1 MLAIIAI
8 LIPNLLC
15 KICPLE
21 LFSTAQ
27 IGLGLFILPIS
38 NIQKENFLG
47 SFLMVVAMATFA
59 VEDSVIK
66 LVSSVLP
73 VGQILFLLGVGGALS
88 FSGLALILRKEIF
101 SYGVFTR
108 PMHFRVIS
116 EVTGRVF
123 YSSALAL
130 TPLAS
135 STMILQATPLVVVIG
150 AAVLFKEK
158 VSALRWA
165 AVLLGFFG
173 VLIIIDPSSD
183 SFSFLSILAVLG
195 MLGFAGRDLAS
206 RAVPK
211 SLNILAL
218 GFHGF
223 MSIALSGI
231 VLTLF
236 CNESIIWPDSS
247 SWLYLLLGVFL
258 GTIGYSALISAMR
271 IGEVSAITP
280 FRYSRIIFGV
290 AIGMFFFGENITLT
304 ATLGCGLIVLSS
316 FVVLHPNGR
325 NRRKTFRQN

>member
-15 KICPLE
+15 KICSLE

-206 RAVPK
+206 RVVPK

-325 NRRKTFRQN
+325 NRRKNFRQN